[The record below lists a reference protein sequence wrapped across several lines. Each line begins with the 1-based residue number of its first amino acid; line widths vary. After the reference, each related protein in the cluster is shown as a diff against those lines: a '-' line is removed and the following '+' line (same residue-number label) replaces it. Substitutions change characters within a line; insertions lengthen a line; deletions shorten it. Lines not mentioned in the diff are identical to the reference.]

1 MTQEAGTMGD
11 PHHFGRLAFRGLLVL
26 TLINLFN
33 YLDRYVVAALVESL
47 KKSDLKLLDS
57 EAGLLMTGFVIV
69 YMVTSPIFG
78 ALGDRLSRPRLLAF
92 GVFVWSLATAMA
104 GMAQS
109 FMSLFF
115 ARAAVGIGEAA
126 YGTIAPA
133 LIADYFPKSQRGRVY
148 SIFFSAI
155 PIGSALGYV
164 IGGYVDQHFGWRMA
178 FYVAGVPGILL
189 AFWALFL
196 FDPPRG
202 IQEDPEDQLDH
213 QASKSDYKSLAS
225 NLPFIK
231 TVLGYAAYTF
241 ALGGLAFWMPAF
253 LERVRGVPKAEATM
267 TFGMIV
273 VGTGF
278 IGTFLGGYLADLLF
292 KRNKQAYLW
301 VSGIAT
307 LLAVPFA
314 VIALT
319 SPERSIYISAT
330 AIAETLLFASTGPVN
345 SALINAVPAGIRAL
359 SVAICNFTIHLMGDV
374 PSPPLIGYI
383 SDRSSLSNGVMLV
396 PFAVALAG
404 IIWIYAAWTEGKAPR
419 RRGSI

>member
-1 MTQEAGTMGD
+1 MGD

>member
-1 MTQEAGTMGD
+1 MTKSNSPKPNSAQ
-11 PHHFGRLAFRGLLVL
+11 FGRLAFRGLLVL

-47 KKSDLKLLDS
+47 KKSELKLLDS
-57 EAGLLMTGFVIV
+57 QAGLLMTGFVIV
-69 YMVTSPIFG
+69 YMLTSPFFG
-78 ALGDRLSRPRLLAF
+78 ALGDRFSRPRLLAF
-92 GVFVWSLATAMA
+92 GVFIWSFATAIA
-104 GMAQS
+104 GMAQN
-109 FMSLFF
+109 FISLFF

-164 IGGYVDQHFGWRMA
+164 IGGYVDQHYGWRTA
-178 FYVAGVPGILL
+178 FYVAGLPGILL

-202 IQEDPEDQLDH
+202 IQEDLEDTLAH
-213 QASKSDYKSLAS
+213 ETAGSDYWSLAR
-225 NLPFIK
+225 NLPYIK

-253 LERVRGVPKAEATM
+253 LERVRGVPKEEATM

-273 VGTGF
+273 VATGF
-278 IGTFLGGYLADLLF
+278 VGTFLGGYISDLLF
-292 KRNKQAYLW
+292 KRSKQAYLW

-314 VIALT
+314 VLAL
-319 SPERSIYISAT
+319 SAPDKSIYLPAT
-330 AIAETLLFASTGPVN
+330 VIAETLLFASTGPIN
-345 SALINAVPAGIRAL
+345 SALINVVPAGIRAL
-359 SVAICNFTIHLMGDV
+359 SVAICNFTIHIMGDV

-383 SDRSSLSNGVMLV
+383 SDQSSLSDGVMLV
-396 PFAVALAG
+396 PIAIAIAG
-404 IIWIYAAWTEGKAPR
+404 LIWIYAAWSEGRSRGRKAR
-419 RRGSI
+419 A